1 MQAVPLCETFLP
13 SPAPDFCPLLLWQG
27 FGYCF
32 NSNERSFVAV
42 EQLFPKLEARCLP
55 PLVISVGSFTSL
67 YKSRCFCNTSSSLR
81 TGTSD
86 VTPQGGCP
94 ESCPTAW
101 APVGPPPRLA
111 WVQHCPQHPAQV
123 TAGPCQERSQACRV
137 HPIPDTT
144 AVLDE
149 PSRPSALSEGQT
161 PAFAAVLL
169 FPHASSC
176 PSGKAA

>member
-1 MQAVPLCETFLP
+1 MSPLRGGVQ
-13 SPAPDFCPLLLWQG
+13 SRAPQP
-27 FGYCF
+27 
-32 NSNERSFVAV
+32 
-42 EQLFPKLEARCLP
+42 
-55 PLVISVGSFTSL
+55 
-67 YKSRCFCNTSSSLR
+67 
-81 TGTSD
+81 
-86 VTPQGGCP
+86 GCP
-94 ESCPTAW
+94 WDPHPGWPGCSIVPST
-101 APVGPPPRLA
+101 
-111 WVQHCPQHPAQV
+111 QHPAQV